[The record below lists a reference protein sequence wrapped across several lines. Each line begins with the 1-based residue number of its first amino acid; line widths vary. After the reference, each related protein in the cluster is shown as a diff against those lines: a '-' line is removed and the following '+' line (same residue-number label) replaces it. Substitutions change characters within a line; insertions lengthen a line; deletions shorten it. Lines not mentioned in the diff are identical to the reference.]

1 VLVVERKFECSLIGW
16 LLLFFDPGF
25 DLFFYLFY
33 FFLFR
38 AVSLFFVN
46 LVVVRSS
53 LLNSLDRVV
62 FGICLFF
69 PALCFLV
76 LRAVSLS
83 LSWLITNTRRQG
95 IYIFWRDC
103 SGIRRLPSIV
113 KTTFLNAH

>member
-1 VLVVERKFECSLIGW
+1 MLVVERKFECSLIGW
-16 LLLFFDPGF
+16 LLLFFDSGF
-25 DLFFYLFY
+25 GLFFCLFY

-95 IYIFWRDC
+95 HLYFLA
-103 SGIRRLPSIV
+103 RLQWD
-113 KTTFLNAH
+113 